1 MAEILTYL
9 PILAVLIISN
19 ILLGTFYNVS
29 VKEIQFDK
37 TVLLDGIKKA
47 VSIAIAFIAL
57 ALTFD
62 KVSIGGDLLTPDN
75 IMITSIIAYTAKVT
89 ANLTKI
95 LGVNQS
101 GE

>member
-1 MAEILTYL
+1 MTEILTYL

-37 TVLLDGIKKA
+37 TVLLDGVKKA

-57 ALTFD
+57 AITFD
-62 KVSIGGDLLTPDN
+62 KVQIGGDLLTPDN
-75 IMITSIIAYTAKVT
+75 IMIVSAK
-89 ANLTKI
+89 
-95 LGVNQS
+95 
-101 GE
+101 

>member
-1 MAEILTYL
+1 MTEILTYL

-37 TVLLDGIKKA
+37 TALLDGVKKA
-47 VSIAIAFIAL
+47 VSITVAFIAL

-62 KVSIGGDLLTPDN
+62 KVPIGGDLLTPDN
-75 IMITSIIAYTAKVT
+75 IMITSIITYTAKVT

-101 GE
+101 GK

>member
-1 MAEILTYL
+1 MTEILTYL

-57 ALTFD
+57 AITFD
-62 KVSIGGDLLTPDN
+62 KVQIGGDLLTPDN

-89 ANLTKI
+89 TKI
-95 LGVNQS
+95 TMILGIYKIEN
-101 GE
+101 

>member
-1 MAEILTYL
+1 MTEILTYL

-47 VSIAIAFIAL
+47 VYCGRPSGAGVQRVRTFLPGHCAWWGAIHGGYAGNGRVDCTEL
-57 ALTFD
+57 A
-62 KVSIGGDLLTPDN
+62 DLQ
-75 IMITSIIAYTAKVT
+75 M
-89 ANLTKI
+89 
-95 LGVNQS
+95 G
-101 GE
+101 